1 MSCALDT
8 CADARHT
15 SGHASARRKH
25 QSIKILAHLIRQ
37 NRSPYVICYASP
49 MDGAIL
55 SELVHAAMITSLVF
69 VMMAAVELTSV
80 LTDGKASQALR
91 GKALRQY
98 VVSSFLG
105 ATPGCAGAYLVDT
118 MYSRGV
124 VSLGAVTAALL
135 STAGDEAFL
144 MLAMFPAKALLLFCG
159 LFVVGIVG
167 GPLTD
172 WTLHH
177 TEYRGSECC
186 TLATLHEEDLKPR
199 ATGQGWRPL
208 RIRTGATG
216 PRVAL
221 FVILLVLLLVVLTG
235 MTAHVHASTSARSNG
250 GHEGL
255 VEQAILI
262 SVLVLGIGLVA
273 VAPDHY
279 IHEHLWHHLFL
290 HHLPRIFGW
299 TAGALIAVHLLM
311 AHTSLHTL
319 VASHGVLL
327 LLGASIL
334 GLIPISGPH
343 IIVVTLFATGQA
355 PLSVLVANS
364 IVQDGH
370 GLLPLL
376 GISVRD
382 AVVAKAFN
390 FVIGLTI
397 GIILMAAGL

>member
-1 MSCALDT
+1 ME
-8 CADARHT
+8 
-15 SGHASARRKH
+15 
-25 QSIKILAHLIRQ
+25 
-37 NRSPYVICYASP
+37 
-49 MDGAIL
+49 GAIL
-55 SELVHAAMITSLVF
+55 AELVHAAMITSLVF

-80 LTDGKASQALR
+80 LTDGKASAAMR
-91 GKALRQY
+91 GKAWRQY
-98 VVSSFLG
+98 VLSSFLG

-159 LFVVGIVG
+159 LFIVGIVG

-172 WTLHH
+172 WALRRVG
-177 TEYRGSECC
+177 YQGSECC
-186 TLATLHEEDLKPR
+186 TLAALHEEDLKPR
-199 ATGQGWRPL
+199 KTGQGWRPL
-208 RIRTGATG
+208 RIRTGQAG

-221 FVILLVLLLVVLTG
+221 FLILLILLVIVLTG
-235 MTAHVHASTSARSNG
+235 AIGHAHPTASAQPG
-250 GHEGL
+250 AGHNALFEK
-255 VEQAILI
+255 AILI
-262 SVLVLGIGLVA
+262 SVLTLGIGLIA

-279 IHEHLWHHLFL
+279 IREHLWHHLFL
-290 HHLPRIFGW
+290 HHIPRIYAW

-311 AHTSLHTL
+311 VHSSLHAL

-327 LLGASIL
+327 LIGASIL
-334 GLIPISGPH
+334 GLLPISGPH
-343 IIVVTLFATGQA
+343 MIIVTLFATGQA

-370 GLLPLL
+370 GILPLL

-390 FVIGLTI
+390 FVIGLAI
-397 GIILMAAGL
+397 GAALMSLGL